1 MTKPDF
7 IDNRDGNTLRAALS
21 ASLAAHAPIGEP
33 IPSVYGAGGG
43 EDPPAPGIAELSIA
57 SAYFS
62 PSGFREILASIGSVP
77 KIRLMLGAEATP
89 AMAAARRRPADPPE
103 PGFSRQLLRH
113 ALRTLEASL
122 RAERDHLPFT
132 PAAMAALKQLSALV
146 RDGRLEVRRYEMA
159 FLHAKAYLFRGSAG
173 GVIVGSSNLTRA
185 GLLHNLEL
193 NLGRYDLETTKRA
206 ETWFDELW
214 EEAVLFDLA
223 ELFEQPFAAFNPYLI
238 FLRVLFQLYG
248 DDVEEEEK
256 EAGRI
261 PLANFQLHGVW
272 RALKILAHSGGAI
285 VADEVG
291 LGKTFIAGEIMRRYI
306 ERRQRV
312 LVVCP
317 AALRDSTWEDFRTR
331 FQLFIEVISYEQLGS
346 DLQLY
351 DGVLRPHATQRHLKS
366 AIDEYALI
374 VVDEAHNYRNPD
386 SPYRAAALRRLLF
399 GPRKDLVLLTA
410 TPVNNSL
417 WDLFNQ
423 IRFFVKQD
431 AFLADRGILSIRERF
446 EQAMRLDPTNLSPDL
461 LYPIIDA
468 TTVKRTRAFVKR
480 HYAGE
485 QIRGPDG
492 RLQEIVFPKP
502 VPLTVRYDLETAL
515 PGFFGRI
522 ADALDPEDGAD
533 PILFSRYRPDAYL
546 KGATDEDR
554 ARSEAMTGLLRSGLL
569 KRFESS
575 AAAFRKTIEK
585 MAGEHEL
592 FLEALSKG
600 KVITTAFLQEIS
612 GDDESAFE
620 ALLDASEET
629 LPSGLYDINA
639 LRRDVQHDLDILR
652 ALAEEAAKIRP
663 DRDPKLLALVEQL
676 IAIAQQ
682 ARKEAVGDEEE
693 LQLRKVLI
701 FSFFADTVAWINE
714 HLPKLA
720 TKHPDLKPYL
730 GRMAAVSGS
739 NIPGGIDREKAV
751 FGFAPISAR
760 APAGL
765 GADIYDILISTDVL
779 AEGMNLQQARHIINY
794 DMPWN
799 PMRLV
804 QRHGRIDRIGSPHNR
819 VFLRTV
825 FPADRLDEL
834 LNLEQRILRKLAQAA
849 RSIGV
854 GSPIE
859 HGAVGEQVF
868 AETREEIE
876 KLYRQDPSLFENG
889 GPASAG
895 QTGEEYR
902 QQLRE
907 ALRKNPD
914 AIKNLPAKAGS
925 GLVKGVERGVFFCAT
940 VDKRVYL
947 RFVRTT
953 PDWTPILGES
963 AIIHEIGT
971 CLRLIECTPETPR
984 FVPEALEDAVF
995 GVWAAAEQHIL
1006 GAWNFESDP
1015 ANLLPKVRPLN
1026 RQVADFLRKYQP
1038 ADMAQD
1044 AFNRALDIVEQP
1056 WPRREEAMLRDEY
1069 RKAEGRRGAGA
1080 AQALAEWITG
1090 VGIDPFQPPEPLP
1103 PIGADDIDLI
1113 CWLAISPSEHGN
1125 EKPMPGAS
1133 SSKVLSAM
1141 ARVNDRLADEAP
1153 NDQERA
1159 YRRDL
1164 AENLRQRARPDRPSN

>member
-7 IDNRDGNTLRAALS
+7 IDNRSGNTLRAALG
-21 ASLAAHAPIGEP
+21 AYLAAHAPVGAP
-33 IPSVYGAGGG
+33 PPSPRGPGAG
-43 EDPPAPGIAELSIA
+43 EDPPSSGVAELSIA

-62 PSGFREILASIGSVP
+62 PAGFREILADIGPLP

-103 PGFSRQLLRH
+103 PGFTRQLLRQ
-113 ALRTLEASL
+113 ALHTLEASL

-146 RDGRLEVRRYEMA
+146 RDGRLEVRRYEKA
-159 FLHAKAYLFRGSAG
+159 FLHAKAYLFRGPAG

-185 GLLHNLEL
+185 GLVHNLEL
-193 NLGRYDLETTKRA
+193 NLGRYDTETTKRA

-223 ELFEQPFAAFNPYLI
+223 ELFEQPFAPFDPYLI

-248 DDVEEEEK
+248 EDVEEEEK
-256 EAGRI
+256 ATGRI

-272 RALKILAHSGGAI
+272 RALKILSQAGGAI

-331 FQLFIEVISYEQLGS
+331 FQLFIEVVSFEQLGT
-346 DLQLY
+346 DLQVH
-351 DGVLRPHATQRHLKS
+351 DASLRPHATQRHLKS

-423 IRFFVKQD
+423 VRFFVKQD

-446 EQAMRLDPTNLSPDL
+446 EQAMRLDPTSLSPDL

-485 QIRGPDG
+485 KIRGPDG

-502 VPLTVRYDLETAL
+502 VPLTVRYDLEAAL

-533 PILFSRYRPDAYL
+533 PLLFSRYRPDAYL

-592 FLEALSKG
+592 FLDALSKG
-600 KVITTAFLQEIS
+600 KVISTAFLQEIS
-612 GDDESAFE
+612 GDDEAAFDT
-620 ALLDASEET
+620 LLGTSEEVQ
-629 LPSGLYDINA
+629 PSSLYDVKS

-652 ALAEEAAKIRP
+652 ALAKEAAKIRP
-663 DRDPKLLALVEQL
+663 DRDPKLRALVEQL
-676 IAIAQQ
+676 VSIAQQ
-682 ARKEAVGDEEE
+682 ARKEATGAEEE

-714 HLPKLA
+714 HLPKLSA
-720 TKHPDLKPYL
+720 KHPDLKPYL
-730 GRMAAVSGS
+730 GRIAAVSGS
-739 NIPGGIDREKAV
+739 DIEGGIERDKAV

-760 APAGL
+760 APAGRN
-765 GADIYDILISTDVL
+765 ADLYDILISTDVL

-804 QRHGRIDRIGSPHNR
+804 QRHGRIDRIGSPHGR

-825 FPADRLDEL
+825 FPADSLDDL

-859 HGAVGEQVF
+859 HGSDGEQVF

-889 GPASAG
+889 GPPSAG

-907 ALRKNPD
+907 ALQKNPD
-914 AIKNLPAKAGS
+914 IIRSLPAKAGS
-925 GLVKGVERGVFFCAT
+925 GVIKGKERGVFFCAM

-953 PDWTPILGES
+953 ADWTPIAGDG
-963 AIIHEIGT
+963 AIVHEIGT

-984 FVPEALEDAVF
+984 FVPEALEEAVF
-995 GVWAAAEQHIL
+995 GIWAAAEQDIL
-1006 GAWNFESDP
+1006 AAWNYESDP

-1026 RQVADFLRKYQP
+1026 RQVAEFLRRFQP
-1038 ADMAQD
+1038 TDMAQD
-1044 AFNRALDIVEQP
+1044 TFNRALDVVEQP
-1056 WPRREEAMLRDEY
+1056 WPRREEALLRDQY
-1069 RKAEGRRGAGA
+1069 RKVEGQSGTGG
-1080 AQALAEWITG
+1080 AQALVEWILG
-1090 VGIDPFQPPEPLP
+1090 VGIEAFQPPAPLP
-1103 PIGADDIDLI
+1103 PIKADDIELI
-1113 CWLAISPSEHGN
+1113 CWLAISPSEQGN
-1125 EKPMPGAS
+1125 
-1133 SSKVLSAM
+1133 
-1141 ARVNDRLADEAP
+1141 D
-1153 NDQERA
+1153 
-1159 YRRDL
+1159 
-1164 AENLRQRARPDRPSN
+1164 